1 MLEREKKMK
10 KMERKRSEKQ
20 IKNKLEVNKLFLY
33 VISNLFYL
41 F

>member
-20 IKNKLEVNKLFLY
+20 IKNKLGVNKLFLY